1 MPAGKKTSPGIPVV
15 DGRDPEVSER
25 PVRRR
30 FSAEYK
36 LQILRQA
43 DACTESGQL
52 GELLRREGL
61 YSSHL
66 STWRSEREQGTLDAL
81 TPKKRGRKPRDND
94 PLIEENRRLERVNKR
109 LVERLR
115 QAEVIIDVQKKVA
128 EILGIPLQSPEPGE
142 HRLMNAVT
150 QLASEVGT
158 APACAASACA
168 RATFYR
174 HRQVADRPCQE
185 KPRPTPPRA
194 LSAEE
199 RRAVLDTLHSERFA
213 DQAPAEVYATLLDE
227 GRYLCSIRTMYR
239 LLDDSQEVRERRDQ
253 LRHPHLPQAANWW
266 PPGRIRSGPGTS
278 PSCWGRPSGRTS
290 TCT

>member
-1 MPAGKKTSPGIPVV
+1 MEKTTNNQLLPAGTGPERASISQESEGPVPAGKKTSPGVPAG
-15 DGRDPEVSER
+15 DRRDPEVSDR

-43 DACTESGQL
+43 DACTEPGQL

-61 YSSHL
+61 YASHL
-66 STWRSEREQGTLDAL
+66 STWRTGRERGTLDAL

-142 HRLMNAVT
+142 H
-150 QLASEVGT
+150 
-158 APACAASACA
+158 
-168 RATFYR
+168 
-174 HRQVADRPCQE
+174 
-185 KPRPTPPRA
+185 
-194 LSAEE
+194 
-199 RRAVLDTLHSERFA
+199 
-213 DQAPAEVYATLLDE
+213 
-227 GRYLCSIRTMYR
+227 
-239 LLDDSQEVRERRDQ
+239 DS
-253 LRHPHLPQAANWW
+253 
-266 PPGRIRSGPGTS
+266 
-278 PSCWGRPSGRTS
+278 
-290 TCT
+290 